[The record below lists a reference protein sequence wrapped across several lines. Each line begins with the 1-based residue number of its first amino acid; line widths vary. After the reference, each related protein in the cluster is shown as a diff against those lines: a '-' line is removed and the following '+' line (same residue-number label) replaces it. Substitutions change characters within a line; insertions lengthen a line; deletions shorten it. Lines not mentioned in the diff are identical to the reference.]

1 MSHNHFTPFQWDD
14 ALRLTSEL
22 TEDERAIRDA
32 ANLAWKLHAVM
43 RSGADPEL
51 LDSYG
56 SERLP
61 HVQAFIE
68 LAVRLGG
75 IIQTTNPQEARERDA
90 RFRAGQPEIF
100 HYPTPRLGPGLTHG
114 DDPWVGQVFPQPE
127 LIDGRLMDSARSAT
141 SEGGSAVCWRRRRA
155 STRCCRD

>member
-1 MSHNHFTPFQWDD
+1 MCSSDLLGQGMC
-14 ALRLTSEL
+14 A
-22 TEDERAIRDA
+22 AIRDA

-114 DDPWVGQVFPQPE
+114 DDPWVGQVFTT
-127 LIDGRLMDSARSAT
+127 AC
-141 SEGGSAVCWRRRRA
+141 GSKRRA
-155 STRCCRD
+155 LRCPR